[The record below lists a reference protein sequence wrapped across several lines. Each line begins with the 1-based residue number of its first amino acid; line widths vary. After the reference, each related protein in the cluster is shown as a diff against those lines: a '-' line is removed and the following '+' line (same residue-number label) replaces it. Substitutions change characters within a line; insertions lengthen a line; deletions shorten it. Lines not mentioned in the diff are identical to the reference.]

1 LHYPIS
7 PTVIELEDD
16 GSSRRDREVGLASGN
31 APTGCT
37 NSVPRTEH
45 SRGRRR
51 LAETCPKKKIGSSTD
66 NVQDIIESVMQY
78 TRSNLAIMS
87 ADIDVPC
94 THTYPLPEMVDMIC
108 LSPPGGAQQQE
119 Y

>member
-1 LHYPIS
+1 
-7 PTVIELEDD
+7 
-16 GSSRRDREVGLASGN
+16 
-31 APTGCT
+31 
-37 NSVPRTEH
+37 
-45 SRGRRR
+45 
-51 LAETCPKKKIGSSTD
+51 
-66 NVQDIIESVMQY
+66 MQY